1 MTRTA
6 PPIRVTS
13 WPSSSTCCARCNR
26 TLIIWGNAPIHH
38 SPLIKAFLANGAAQR
53 LDLERLQA
61 YAPDLN
67 PDEGVWQQLK
77 GVELR
82 NPCRVDLPHL
92 RRYCIMPSNE
102 SGGSHISSKAASR
115 GWTSTRYAPISNSSC
130 QGESAAQSL
139 LVGPAAYSRISG
151 WNLNS
156 AGSRRSTV
164 PRTQWRSG
172 EPKFSTRV
180 KLVSRDR
187 R

>member
-1 MTRTA
+1 MTISPEGRLYFHDQDRITHSGDVVA
-6 PPIRVTS
+6 VLEHLLREVQPHAHHLRRRPDS
-13 WPSSSTCCARCNR
+13 SQPS
-26 TLIIWGNAPIHH
+26 H
-38 SPLIKAFLANGAAQR
+38 QR
-53 LDLERLQA
+53 LPA

-92 RRYCIMPSNE
+92 RRYCVMPSNE
-102 SGGSHISSKAASR
+102 SGGSHVSSKAASR
-115 GWTSTRYAPISNSSC
+115 GWTSTRYAPVSNSSC

-139 LVGPAAYSRISG
+139 LVCPSAYSRISG

-164 PRTQWRSG
+164 PRT
-172 EPKFSTRV
+172 
-180 KLVSRDR
+180 
-187 R
+187 